1 MRYKFILLAFV
12 AIVATAWA
20 AHSATPDPAVAQTV
34 TNAQLQSEVNV
45 LNELIN
51 MDYSVWAAPGK
62 YDQLRKNRRYRKI
75 AWAQDGCSAPY
86 QTIADVL
93 DSIILPVCLR
103 HDMTWRSLAVIDRA
117 TGKVWNERN
126 RYKADT
132 QFRDDAN
139 GVCATRYPVSDAED
153 LFVGCVGTMT
163 TTYGL
168 IRGHKYRAEL
178 TAERLDVQTKA
189 NDNNAS
195 NDGIILWGPRGLC
208 SGPNNRCLPI
218 HYVTRNSLPFAPQ
231 NYGFIPTGAAIEL
244 QVVRA
249 NLQSVGRRAR
259 PDYPDDGRE
268 PPLQEHRRPVH
279 DRAAAIRHQRVPA
292 GKLCRPGEQTR
303 PVRGRKR
310 LCPYRPQP
318 GYHLSS
324 PRPST

>member
-117 TGKVWNERN
+117 TGKVWN
-126 RYKADT
+126 
-132 QFRDDAN
+132 N
-139 GVCATRYPVSDAED
+139 GTGTRP
-153 LFVGCVGTMT
+153 
-163 TTYGL
+163 
-168 IRGHKYRAEL
+168 
-178 TAERLDVQTKA
+178 
-189 NDNNAS
+189 
-195 NDGIILWGPRGLC
+195 
-208 SGPNNRCLPI
+208 
-218 HYVTRNSLPFAPQ
+218 TRNS
-231 NYGFIPTGAAIEL
+231 GTMPTASAQPDIRSPTRRTYSW
-244 QVVRA
+244 VV
-249 NLQSVGRRAR
+249 L
-259 PDYPDDGRE
+259 E
-268 PPLQEHRRPVH
+268 P
-279 DRAAAIRHQRVPA
+279 
-292 GKLCRPGEQTR
+292 
-303 PVRGRKR
+303 
-310 LCPYRPQP
+310 
-318 GYHLSS
+318 
-324 PRPST
+324 